1 MERGIGYTESFWVS
15 AMQFIAECTAK
26 RKEILDAAKDTADD
40 TELPDIEA
48 LVDDALSFGPD
59 EDGLCFNCWGVTDNY
74 ESDRPFIRSTT
85 VLWYTNLM
93 LSWREERN
101 PK

>member
-1 MERGIGYTESFWVS
+1 MERVIGYTESFWVS

-48 LVDDALSFGPD
+48 LVNDALSFGPD

-74 ESDRPFIRSTT
+74 ESDRPFACVVIDYGEGII
-85 VLWYTNLM
+85 LDAA
-93 LSWREERN
+93 
-101 PK
+101 

>member
-1 MERGIGYTESFWVS
+1 MERVIGYTESFFLS
-15 AMQFIAECTAK
+15 AMQLISECAAK

-48 LVDDALSFGPD
+48 LVEDALFFGPD

-74 ESDRPFIRSTT
+74 DSDRPFACT
-85 VLWYTNLM
+85 VIDYGEGIILDAA
-93 LSWREERN
+93 
-101 PK
+101 

>member
-1 MERGIGYTESFWVS
+1 MHGKGNRIYGVVFLS
-15 AMQFIAECTAK
+15 AMQFISECAAK

-48 LVDDALSFGPD
+48 LVEDALFFGPD

-74 ESDRPFIRSTT
+74 DSDRPFACMVIDYGEGII
-85 VLWYTNLM
+85 LDAA
-93 LSWREERN
+93 
-101 PK
+101 

>member
-1 MERGIGYTESFWVS
+1 MERVIGYTESFWVS
-15 AMQFIAECTAK
+15 SMQFIAECTAK

-74 ESDRPFIRSTT
+74 ESDRPFACVVIDYGEGII
-85 VLWYTNLM
+85 LDAA
-93 LSWREERN
+93 
-101 PK
+101 

>member
-1 MERGIGYTESFWVS
+1 MERVVGYTESFFLS
-15 AMQFIAECTAK
+15 AMQFISECAAK

-48 LVDDALSFGPD
+48 LVEDALFFGPD

-74 ESDRPFIRSTT
+74 DSDRPFTCT
-85 VLWYTNLM
+85 VIDYGEGIILDAA
-93 LSWREERN
+93 
-101 PK
+101 